1 MPNRA
6 ISPAPGQIWCSAVGA
21 EYRILHVANQTGK
34 TNTGQ
39 PVTIVFEGWRQGM
52 VMTMPQKVWLKRLN
66 LVSLD
71 PVDRPLRERD
81 AAPMAT
87 EALRERIIWSE
98 ARTCGAKPVRID
110 GRLYASKMQAYAV
123 GKTVGVTGS
132 YAWFLTALKKAPEPL
147 SWTRLVEMDGERSRS
162 RQEQN
167 DKQRQVMKD
176 KYAARRA
183 AEAEE
188 LRLANEAYE
197 RNRQKR
203 MEQRATQED

>member
-1 MPNRA
+1 M
-6 ISPAPGQIWCSAVGA
+6 GA

-34 TNTGQ
+34 TNTDQ
-39 PVTIVFEGWRQGM
+39 PVTIVFEGWRPGV

-66 LVSLD
+66 PVSLD

-87 EALRERIIWSE
+87 DALRERIIWSE
-98 ARTCGAKPVRID
+98 AHACGAKPVRID

-123 GKTVGVTGS
+123 GKTVGITGS
-132 YAWFLTALKKAPEPL
+132 YAWFLAALNKAPEPL
-147 SWTRLVEMDGERSRS
+147 SWAKLVEMDGERSRS

-167 DKQRQVMKD
+167 DKQQQAMRAKH
-176 KYAARRA
+176 AARRA

-197 RNRQKR
+197 RNRLKR
-203 MEQRATQED
+203 IQQRATQEDEEIA